1 MIIPEF
7 DAGEAVASVFIL
19 LDGGWASDIL
29 SPSEKY
35 YEIIE
40 LNYNLFQ
47 RFKTMNRL
55 VIVAT
60 YPKLTVIWRHFFIS
74 C

>member
-1 MIIPEF
+1 MWFLSFKSEKIIYDTSKPLIIPEF

-35 YEIIE
+35 YEIIV
-40 LNYNLFQ
+40 LNYNIF
-47 RFKTMNRL
+47 RRSC
-55 VIVAT
+55 
-60 YPKLTVIWRHFFIS
+60 KL
-74 C
+74 